1 MLLDQILAELLE
13 KLSVP
18 LNNRFLFLPAL
29 SLHLLVLFFEPAEN
43 VFEFISIGQDLNYSP
58 HKSTIDILDKAFAID
73 IIDFLG
79 VFQPQN
85 RRYYVRKLLHL
96 HFFQKLIALLV
107 QVDALVFAQIVQ
119 IESIWIV
126 ACVLLEIIATIVARC
141 VNHKTTWLFYFFS
154 NGKLFGFFT
163 KSSIVIV
170 IF

>member
-18 LNNRFLFLPAL
+18 LNNRLLFLTAL
-29 SLHLLVLFFEPAEN
+29 SLHLLVLFFEPTEN

-58 HKSTIDILDKAFAID
+58 HKSTIDVLDKAFAID

-85 RRYYVRKLLHL
+85 RRYYVWKLLHL

-107 QVDALVFAQIVQ
+107 
-119 IESIWIV
+119 
-126 ACVLLEIIATIVARC
+126 
-141 VNHKTTWLFYFFS
+141 
-154 NGKLFGFFT
+154 
-163 KSSIVIV
+163 
-170 IF
+170 